1 MEKQM
6 WNALLLD
13 GCDSLYSQQPLKSVG
28 KADFLR
34 IKDLCEESIQVLG
47 KSMFVF
53 SKKVSA
59 HPSQD
64 LLLFKSP
71 MYAK

>member
-1 MEKQM
+1 MGKQM

-47 KSMFVF
+47 KSMFVLLQ
-53 SKKVSA
+53 KVTIS
-59 HPSQD
+59 
-64 LLLFKSP
+64 
-71 MYAK
+71 

>member
-6 WNALLLD
+6 WNASLLD

-47 KSMFVF
+47 KPMLFFEKGISSPFRGF
-53 SKKVSA
+53 SI
-59 HPSQD
+59 
-64 LLLFKSP
+64 F
-71 MYAK
+71 YI